1 MALAPR
7 LWVWSPIS
15 LRWIPASEKG
25 AWNQF
30 MAQGR
35 EVAWGG
41 APPKRNGSDPAN
53 YPPLLRPDQW
63 RHFVTAV
70 IDDPSNRHRITPV

>member
-7 LWVWSPIS
+7 LWSWSPITS
-15 LRWIPASEKG
+15 RWIPASEKG

-41 APPKRNGSDPAN
+41 APPKRNGSDPEN
-53 YPPLLRPDQW
+53 YPPLLRPTQW
-63 RHFVTAV
+63 SAFTSAV
-70 IDDPSNRHRITPV
+70 IADPGTRHRIAPV